1 MASLELRNVQKSY
14 GNSQIATLKDIA
26 LKIDAGEFLILV
38 GPSGCGKSTLMNCIA
53 GLENITGGE
62 ILVDGE
68 DISQAS
74 PKDRDIA
81 MVFQSY
87 ALYPTMSVRDNIAF
101 GLKMRKVPAA
111 KIEEEVA
118 RVAKLLQIEPL
129 LERKPSQLSGGQ
141 QQRVAMGR
149 ALARRPK
156 IYLFDEPLSN
166 LDAKLRVEM
175 RTEIKLMHQRLKT
188 TTVYVTHDQIE
199 AMTLGDKVAV
209 MKDGVIQQF
218 GTPHEIYNNPAN
230 LFVASFIGSPPMNFV
245 PLRIRQRDGRWV
257 GVLNSEQGSCE
268 LPLPITSDEGLRDRE
283 LILGIRPE
291 QIGLSNGSAADLSLL
306 VDIEVV
312 EPTGPD
318 TLVVF
323 ALNQVKACC
332 RLAPDQAPRWGD
344 AQPAVR
350 SAQGPAVRRPERRT
364 AGPGAACSHARKQGH
379 AAGFQRS
386 GAGAVRYRPA
396 LPAGWG

>member
-1 MASLELRNVQKSY
+1 MASLELRNVQKNY

-199 AMTLGDKVAV
+199 AMTLGDKVSV

-332 RLAPDQAPRWGD
+332 RLAPDQAPRVGETLNLQFD
-344 AQPAVR
+344 PRKVLLFDAQSGERLGLAQPAATRESKVTR
-350 SAQGPAVRRPERRT
+350 LVSNG
-364 AGPGAACSHARKQGH
+364 AGPVQ
-379 AAGFQRS
+379 
-386 GAGAVRYRPA
+386 
-396 LPAGWG
+396 

>member
-1 MASLELRNVQKSY
+1 MAALELCNVRKSY
-14 GNSQIATLKDIA
+14 PGSSNDTLKDID
-26 LKIDAGEFLILV
+26 LKIDDGEFLILV

-53 GLENITGGE
+53 GLEDITGGE
-62 ILVDGE
+62 IRVDGA
-68 DISQAS
+68 DISTAS

-87 ALYPTMSVRDNIAF
+87 ALYPTMTVQENIAF

-111 KIEEEVA
+111 KIQEEVA
-118 RVAKLLQIEPL
+118 RVAQLLQIEHL
-129 LERKPSQLSGGQ
+129 LGRKPSQLSGGQ

-209 MKDGVIQQF
+209 MKDGIVQQF
-218 GTPHEIYNNPAN
+218 GTPKDIYNNPAN
-230 LFVASFIGSPPMNFV
+230 LFVASFIGSPPMNFI
-245 PLRIRQRDGRWV
+245 PLRLSKRGGGWSALLESGQDR
-257 GVLNSEQGSCE
+257 CE
-268 LPLPITSDEGLRDRE
+268 LPVNAAPGESLEGRDV
-283 LILGIRPE
+283 ILGIRPE
-291 QIGLSNGSAADLSLL
+291 QICVGAASELPSLRAE
-306 VDIEVV
+306 VQVV

-318 TLVVF
+318 TMVF
-323 ALNQVKACC
+323 VTLNQTKVCC
-332 RLAPDQAPRWGD
+332 RLAPDAAPNPGETLTLQFEPGKVLLFD
-344 AQPAVR
+344 AQT
-350 SAQGPAVRRPERRT
+350 GERLGLMSDTGSSGRDGT
-364 AGPGAACSHARKQGH
+364 VTRLVAR
-379 AAGFQRS
+379 
-386 GAGAVRYRPA
+386 
-396 LPAGWG
+396 

>member
-1 MASLELRNVQKSY
+1 MARLELRNVNKRY
-14 GNSQIATLKDIA
+14 GSGLPDTLKA
-26 LKIDAGEFLILV
+26 IDLAIESGEFLILV

-53 GLENITGGE
+53 GLEDISGGE
-62 ILVDGE
+62 ILVDGA
-68 DISQAS
+68 DISGMS

-101 GLKMRKVPAA
+101 GLKIRKMSQAA
-111 KIEEEVA
+111 IDEEVA
-118 RVAKLLQIEPL
+118 RVARLLQIEHL
-129 LERKPSQLSGGQ
+129 LGRKPGQLSGGQ

-218 GTPHEIYNNPAN
+218 GTPRQIYNDPAN
-230 LFVASFIGSPPMNFV
+230 LFVASFIGSPPMNFIPV
-245 PLRIRQRDGRWV
+245 RLTKQEGRLLALLDSGQARCELSLGVLDDALDGR
-257 GVLNSEQGSCE
+257 E
-268 LPLPITSDEGLRDRE
+268 I
-283 LILGIRPE
+283 ILGVRPE
-291 QIGLSNGSAADLSLL
+291 QITLGAEEGNGLPGIRA
-306 VDIEVV
+306 EVQV
-312 EPTGPD
+312 IEPTGPD
-318 TLVVF
+318 LLVFVT
-323 ALNQVKACC
+323 LNQTKVCC
-332 RLAPDQAPRWGD
+332 RLAPDVACRVGDSLNLQFDPGRVLLFDAVSGERLDLATPAPVVKD
-344 AQPAVR
+344 NV
-350 SAQGPAVRRPERRT
+350 
-364 AGPGAACSHARKQGH
+364 ARFKG
-379 AAGFQRS
+379 R
-386 GAGAVRYRPA
+386 
-396 LPAGWG
+396 

>member
-1 MASLELRNVQKSY
+1 MATLELRNVNKSY
-14 GNSQIATLKDIA
+14 GSGLTDTLKSID
-26 LKIDAGEFLILV
+26 LKIDDGEFLILV

-53 GLENITGGE
+53 GLENISNGA
-62 ILVDGE
+62 ILVDDA
-68 DISQAS
+68 DISGMS

-101 GLKMRKVPAA
+101 GLKMRKMAPAA
-111 KIEEEVA
+111 IDEEVA
-118 RVAKLLQIEPL
+118 RVAKLLQIEHL
-129 LERKPSQLSGGQ
+129 LARKPGQLSGGQ

-209 MKDGVIQQF
+209 MKEGVIQQF
-218 GTPHEIYNNPAN
+218 GTPQQIYNDPAN

-245 PLRIRQRDGRWV
+245 PVQLQRRAGQVWAMLASSEGR
-257 GVLNSEQGSCE
+257 CE
-268 LPLPITSDEGLRDRE
+268 LPLGELPEGAEQRE
-283 LILGIRPE
+283 LLLGIRPE
-291 QIGLSNGSAADLSLL
+291 QVQLATSAQADTLGAR
-306 VDIEVV
+306 VEVT

-318 TLVVF
+318 TLVFVTVNDSK
-323 ALNQVKACC
+323 LCC
-332 RLAPDQAPRWGD
+332 RLAPDQAPPVGQRLELQID
-344 AQPAVR
+344 AARALLFDAKSGERVRPLASTMQPSNVTSLR
-350 SAQGPAVRRPERRT
+350 NR
-364 AGPGAACSHARKQGH
+364 
-379 AAGFQRS
+379 
-386 GAGAVRYRPA
+386 
-396 LPAGWG
+396 